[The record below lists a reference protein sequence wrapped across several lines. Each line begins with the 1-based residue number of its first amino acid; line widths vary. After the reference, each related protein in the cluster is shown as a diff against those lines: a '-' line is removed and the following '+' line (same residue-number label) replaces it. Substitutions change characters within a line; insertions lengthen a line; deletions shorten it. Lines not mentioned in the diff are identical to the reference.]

1 MDSGGAAEGQKVQ
14 QAPPPEATSLPRAL
28 PPPLAPAPD
37 TTAAV
42 AAAQP
47 DAAALP
53 APAPAEAMEA
63 DQPSAAALPPPSV
76 VPAPHSL
83 APLATHVAQQSGS
96 VAMRAPESPS
106 AVVRIERADSPGA
119 PPADPAASLRE
130 HLGALQA
137 RLAKPHT
144 KCGDLVPVLHRSW
157 ISRCTAMLKHTLP
170 GDILQS
176 WCRGSGVSREDSRA
190 L

>member
-1 MDSGGAAEGQKVQ
+1 MDSRGAAEGQRVQ
-14 QAPPPEATSLPRAL
+14 QAPPPEAATLPRAL

-37 TTAAV
+37 TAAAV

-47 DAAALP
+47 DAAAPP
-53 APAPAEAMEA
+53 APVPAEAMET
-63 DQPSAAALPPPSV
+63 DQPSAAALPPLSD
-76 VPAPHSL
+76 VPAPHS
-83 APLATHVAQQSGS
+83 PVATHVAQQSGS

-106 AVVRIERADSPGA
+106 AVVHIERADSPGA

-144 KCGDLVPVLHRSW
+144 KCANLVPVLHRSW
-157 ISRCTAMLKHTLP
+157 ISECTAMLKHTLP